1 VSGANQSWLSVLLI
15 IAFSGLLAGLIGVTA
30 RDWRRRGVTG
40 APPLT
45 PRDAALEALDELLS
59 SGAHRDGRVRE
70 FFTRSSE
77 ITRRYVE
84 VFDARWGPDWTST
97 ELMGGLQGHAPGAA
111 ADHLDA
117 EMASAEAVKFGGR
130 RPESES
136 AEEHWRTVHDWI
148 EQTAEPTAGA
158 GDPEAE
164 SGEAEPEPTRHG
176 TSDSAPSPPEP
187 SESRSGGSPVWLW
200 LAVAL
205 VPLGWWLMPRRTSGI
220 IIARAEEPVDVRRQ
234 LGILETLPL
243 MLRLGA
249 MAALVIA
256 LAGPQMVRV
265 YDEPQVEGVGIALA
279 LDLSTSMW
287 AEDMGARQ
295 SRLEVAKTTAL
306 RFIDARTDDIGLVS
320 FAGEAFARLPLTHD
334 GYVVK
339 EAVRGLEVGLLTDG
353 TDIAGAIA
361 AGAGLLADAPHASK
375 VLILVTDGAHN
386 KAGVLP
392 DLAARAAATVGVTIY
407 PVAIGQEQGRDTRS
421 METVLTQAAR
431 ITGGRYFKA
440 TDVSALD
447 AIYEEIDRLVQP
459 SEETVQ
465 RIETTAYAWVFAL
478 LALALLMLGS
488 ILRGSRW
495 GVLP

>member
-1 VSGANQSWLSVLLI
+1 VNIGLASPMWL
-15 IAFSGLLAGLIGVTA
+15 GLLAGLPA
-30 RDWRRRGVTG
+30 
-40 APPLT
+40 
-45 PRDAALEALDELLS
+45 
-59 SGAHRDGRVRE
+59 
-70 FFTRSSE
+70 
-77 ITRRYVE
+77 
-84 VFDARWGPDWTST
+84 
-97 ELMGGLQGHAPGAA
+97 
-111 ADHLDA
+111 
-117 EMASAEAVKFGGR
+117 
-130 RPESES
+130 
-136 AEEHWRTVHDWI
+136 
-148 EQTAEPTAGA
+148 
-158 GDPEAE
+158 
-164 SGEAEPEPTRHG
+164 
-176 TSDSAPSPPEP
+176 
-187 SESRSGGSPVWLW
+187 
-200 LAVAL
+200 
-205 VPLGWWLMPRRTSGI
+205 LGWWLLPRSASGI
-220 IIARAEEPVDVRRQ
+220 IIARAEEPVGATRH

-249 MAALVIA
+249 LAALVIA

-265 YDEPQVEGVGIALA
+265 YEEPEVQGVGIALA

-295 SRLEVAKTTAL
+295 SRLAVAKTTAL
-306 RFIDARTDDIGLVS
+306 RFIDARTDDIGLVA

-386 KAGVLP
+386 KAGVMP
-392 DLAARAAATVGVTIY
+392 DLAARAAAAVGVTIY
-407 PVAIGQEQGRDTRS
+407 PVAIGQERGRDTRS

-465 RIETTAYAWVFAL
+465 RIETTPYAWVFAL
-478 LALALLMLGS
+478 LALTLLALATL
-488 ILRGSRW
+488 LRGSRW

>member
-1 VSGANQSWLSVLLI
+1 VNI
-15 IAFSGLLAGLIGVTA
+15 GLA
-30 RDWRRRGVTG
+30 
-40 APPLT
+40 
-45 PRDAALEALDELLS
+45 S
-59 SGAHRDGRVRE
+59 S
-70 FFTRSSE
+70 
-77 ITRRYVE
+77 
-84 VFDARWGPDWTST
+84 
-97 ELMGGLQGHAPGAA
+97 
-111 ADHLDA
+111 
-117 EMASAEAVKFGGR
+117 
-130 RPESES
+130 
-136 AEEHWRTVHDWI
+136 
-148 EQTAEPTAGA
+148 
-158 GDPEAE
+158 
-164 SGEAEPEPTRHG
+164 
-176 TSDSAPSPPEP
+176 
-187 SESRSGGSPVWLW
+187 VWLW
-200 LAVAL
+200 LLAAL
-205 VPLGWWLMPRRTSGI
+205 PALAWWLLPRGASGI
-220 IIARAEEPVDVRRQ
+220 IIARAEAPVGTTEHLR
-234 LGILETLPL
+234 ILETLPL
-243 MLRLGA
+243 LIRLGA
-249 MAALVIA
+249 LAALVIA

-265 YDEPQVEGVGIALA
+265 YEEPEVRGVGIALA

-295 SRLEVAKTTAL
+295 SRLAVAKTTAL
-306 RFIDARTDDIGLVS
+306 RFIDARTDDIGLVA

-386 KAGVLP
+386 KAGVMP
-392 DLAARAAATVGVTIY
+392 DLAARAAAAVGVTIY
-407 PVAIGQEQGRDTRS
+407 PVAIGQERGRDTRS

-465 RIETTAYAWVFAL
+465 RIETTPYAWVFAL
-478 LALALLMLGS
+478 LALTLLALAAL
-488 ILRGSRW
+488 LRGSRW